1 MPHGDREEGS
11 TVLVR
16 VQHGTGATAHGLSG
30 AEERVVTLLS
40 SWTGEYHLPGLA
52 LVNVN
57 VPEKTA
63 VRQVD
68 GLIFTPSGLIVL
80 EVKGFVR
87 SQPGTLTVPP
97 NGAWTVD
104 GEPAAVHTLTGLT
117 PGDQVKAGVYAAKAA
132 LTGIDGAKN
141 SFVTGL
147 VVLVPQGR
155 GLQLGDTGRAG
166 LGIHVT
172 LATQKDLRR
181 VIRRVT
187 NRGSAWTADTIL
199 AACRV
204 LALDHLAPERA
215 ELIAEGFLDQP
226 PAPTPPT
233 VPPPRTTSP
242 PPAPTRSRASAPAR
256 TASASTNTW
265 SRSPGLP
272 AKPPPDFVFDPITP
286 PTPAAQRPR
295 PAAPPRPPARP
306 AARPAPVRSERP
318 ARRRRRVPWG
328 LLIALTL
335 ICTIGITAA
344 VLVGEMFA
352 GR

>member
-1 MPHGDREEGS
+1 M
-11 TVLVR
+11 LVR
-16 VQHGTGATAHGLSG
+16 VQRGTGATAHGLSG
-30 AEERVVTLLS
+30 AEERVVGLLS
-40 SWTGEYHLPGLA
+40 SWTGKYHLPGLA

-68 GLIFTPSGLIVL
+68 GLIFTPAGLMVL

-87 SQPGTLTVPP
+87 PQPGVLTVPP
-97 NGAWTVD
+97 NGPWTVD

-132 LTGIDGAKN
+132 LADVNGAKD

-147 VVLVPQGR
+147 VVLVPQDR
-155 GLQLGDTGRAG
+155 ELTLGDTGRAG

-172 LATQKDLRR
+172 LATQKDLRGTMHR
-181 VIRRVT
+181 FN
-187 NRGSAWTADTIL
+187 NRTSTWTADTVL

-215 ELIAEGFLDQP
+215 ELLAEDFLDQP
-226 PAPTPPT
+226 PAP
-233 VPPPRTTSP
+233 VPPPVPQPRTTSP
-242 PPAPTRSRASAPAR
+242 PPAPAR
-256 TASASTNTW
+256 TASTSTNTW
-265 SRSPGLP
+265 YRSPGLP
-272 AKPPPDFVFDPITP
+272 AKPPPDFVFDPISP
-286 PTPAAQRPR
+286 PTPAAPQPR
-295 PAAPPRPPARP
+295 PAMLRRSPARP
-306 AARPAPVRSERP
+306 TARPAPAPAMRP
-318 ARRRRRVPWG
+318 ERRRRIPWG

-344 VLVGEMFA
+344 ILVDEMFA

>member
-1 MPHGDREEGS
+1 M
-11 TVLVR
+11 LVR
-16 VQHGTGATAHGLSG
+16 IQRGTGATAHGLSG

-68 GLIFTPSGLIVL
+68 GLIFTPAGLIVL

-87 SQPGTLTVPP
+87 PQPGTLTVPP
-97 NGAWTVD
+97 NGPWTVD
-104 GEPAAVHTLTGLT
+104 DEPAAVHTLTGLT

-132 LTGIDGAKN
+132 LAGIGGADGT
-141 SFVTGL
+141 FVTGL
-147 VVLVPQGR
+147 VVLAPHDR
-155 GLQLGDTGRAG
+155 GLQLGDTSRAG

-181 VIRRVT
+181 VMRRIT
-187 NRGSAWTADTIL
+187 SHTSSWTADAVL

-204 LALDHLAPERA
+204 LALDHLAPERT
-215 ELIAEGFLDQP
+215 ELLAEGFLDQP
-226 PAPTPPT
+226 LAPVPPP
-233 VPPPRTTSP
+233 VPPPRTASP
-242 PPAPTRSRASAPAR
+242 PPARTRAGSPAR
-256 TASASTNTW
+256 TASTSTNTW

-286 PTPAAQRPR
+286 TTPRAPQPR
-295 PAAPPRPPARP
+295 PAAPRRQPAYP
-306 AARPAPVRSERP
+306 AARPAPVPTARP
-318 ARRRRRVPWG
+318 ARRRRIPWG
-328 LLIALTL
+328 LLIVLTL
-335 ICTIGITAA
+335 IFTIGITAA
-344 VLVGEMFA
+344 ILVDQMFA